1 MCEVG
6 KNKIFLPKGC
16 PKKTDKIYFK
26 HPQYTDMTF
35 KEWFNNNHK
44 NADPLTI
51 SNIDCSYNMLTSLQG
66 LEDLVNLRRLY
77 CSNNQITSLQGIEGL
92 VKLEALYY
100 YSNDMTSLQG
110 IESLLNLKVLL
121 CSNNKLN
128 DLNAYMPVLYLPNL
142 KDLYFDGQYQDIAG
156 FKKRLKY
163 ISNIHNLLR

>member
-1 MCEVG
+1 M
-6 KNKIFLPKGC
+6 N
-16 PKKTDKIYFK
+16 
-26 HPQYTDMTF
+26 F
-35 KEWFNNNHK
+35 KEWFNK
-44 NADPLTI
+44 NYKNVDPLNILT
-51 SNIDCSYNMLTSLQG
+51 IDCSHNGITSLHG
-66 LEDLVNLRRLY
+66 IEGLVNLRRLY

-163 ISNIHNLLR
+163 ISNIKNILK